1 MEWVETTGRTIDEA
15 KNAALEM
22 LGVDVDDAEFE
33 IIEEP
38 KPGLFGRTRGEA
50 RVRARV
56 RPTQVRPKT
65 ERRDRRR
72 REGGRSE
79 GGREG
84 GRSEGGN
91 RNGGG
96 DRNGGRNGGR
106 SQGGGERKPRPER
119 EARPAREPR
128 EPREERPKGDPVD
141 PAVVGAQAVSFLEG
155 LTAAFGLSGKVV
167 LVRED
172 EEMEVQVNGD
182 DLGLLVG
189 PKGNTLLALQDL
201 TRVVAQRRL
210 GDHDTRLRVDVAG
223 YRERRRDA
231 LSRFATKVANDVI
244 ETGKPRVLE
253 PMAAADR
260 KVVHDTLAEIDGVT
274 TRSRG
279 EDPYRQIVVEPVAD

>member
-1 MEWVETTGRTIDEA
+1 MEWVETTGSTVEEA
-15 KNAALEM
+15 KNAALDK
-22 LGVDVDDAEFE
+22 LGVAEDDADFE
-33 IIEEP
+33 ILEEP
-38 KPGLFGRTRGEA
+38 KPGLFGRTRGQA

-56 RPTQVRPKT
+56 RPTQVRQKT

-72 REGGRSE
+72 KSNGEGDGGRSE
-79 GGREG
+79 KSNGES
-84 GRSEGGN
+84 RSEKNGERSGG
-91 RNGGG
+91 
-96 DRNGGRNGGR
+96 
-106 SQGGGERKPRPER
+106 QARKPRND
-119 EARPAREPR
+119 RPAREPR
-128 EPREERPKGDPVD
+128 EPREPRERREDRPKGDPVD
-141 PAVVGAQAVSFLEG
+141 PAIVGAQAVGFLEG
-155 LTAAFGLSGKVV
+155 VVKGFGLKADVV

-231 LSRFATKVANDVI
+231 LSRFAAKVANEVI
-244 ETGKPRVLE
+244 ESGKPRVLE
-253 PMAAADR
+253 PMASADR
-260 KVVHDTLAEIDGVT
+260 KVIHDTLATMDGVT

-279 EDPYRQIVVEPVAD
+279 DDPYRQIVIEPAEG

>member
-33 IIEEP
+33 ILEEP

-72 REGGRSE
+72 GGRSE
-79 GGREG
+79 GNRSEGSRNEG
-84 GRSEGGN
+84 GRERSGSKGPRTGGQGGGN
-91 RNGGG
+91 
-96 DRNGGRNGGR
+96 
-106 SQGGGERKPRPER
+106 GGERKPRQER
-119 EARPAREPR
+119 APRAPREEREPR
-128 EPREERPKGDPVD
+128 EDRPKGDPVD

-155 LTAAFGLSGKVV
+155 VTNAFGLSAKVV

-231 LSRFATKVANDVI
+231 LSRFAMKVASDVM

-253 PMAAADR
+253 PMASADR
-260 KVVHDTLAEIDGVT
+260 KVVHDTLAEVAGVS

-279 EDPYRQIVVEPVAD
+279 EDPYRQIVVEPAAD

>member
-1 MEWVETTGRTIDEA
+1 MEWVETTGSTVEEA
-15 KNAALEM
+15 KNAALDK
-22 LGVDVDDAEFE
+22 LGVAEDDADFE
-33 IIEEP
+33 ILEEP
-38 KPGLFGRTRGEA
+38 KPGLFGRTRGQA

-56 RPTQVRPKT
+56 RPTQVRQKT

-72 REGGRSE
+72 KSNGEGDGGRSE
-79 GGREG
+79 KSNGES
-84 GRSEGGN
+84 RSEKNGERSGG
-91 RNGGG
+91 
-96 DRNGGRNGGR
+96 
-106 SQGGGERKPRPER
+106 QARKPRND
-119 EARPAREPR
+119 RPAREPR
-128 EPREERPKGDPVD
+128 EPRERREDRPKGDPVD
-141 PAVVGAQAVSFLEG
+141 PAIVGAQAVGFLEG
-155 LTAAFGLSGKVV
+155 VVKGFGLKADVV

-231 LSRFATKVANDVI
+231 LSRFAAKVANEVI
-244 ETGKPRVLE
+244 ESGKPRVLE
-253 PMAAADR
+253 PMASADR
-260 KVVHDTLAEIDGVT
+260 KVIHDTLATMDGVT

-279 EDPYRQIVVEPVAD
+279 DDPYRQIVIEPAEG

>member
-1 MEWVETTGRTIDEA
+1 MEWVETTGRTIEEA

-72 REGGRSE
+72 REGGRENS
-79 GGREG
+79 RENG
-84 GRSEGGN
+84 EKRSGGN
-91 RNGGG
+91 GN
-96 DRNGGRNGGR
+96 GR
-106 SQGGGERKPRPER
+106 SQGGERKPRPER
-119 EARPAREPR
+119 EARPPREPR
-128 EPREERPKGDPVD
+128 APREERPKGDPVD

-155 LTAAFGLSGKVV
+155 LTSAFGLSGKVV

-172 EEMEVQVNGD
+172 EEMEVQINGD

-231 LSRFATKVANDVI
+231 LSRFAKKVASDVI
-244 ETGKPRVLE
+244 ETGQSRVLE
-253 PMAAADR
+253 PMASADR

>member
-33 IIEEP
+33 ILEEP

-72 REGGRSE
+72 GGRSE
-79 GGREG
+79 GN
-84 GRSEGGN
+84 RSEGG
-91 RNGGG
+91 RNEGGRERSGSKGPRTGGQGGG
-96 DRNGGRNGGR
+96 N
-106 SQGGGERKPRPER
+106 GGERKPRQER
-119 EARPAREPR
+119 APRAPREER

-155 LTAAFGLSGKVV
+155 VTNAFGLSAKVV

-231 LSRFATKVANDVI
+231 LSRFAMKVASDVM

-253 PMAAADR
+253 PMASADR
-260 KVVHDTLAEIDGVT
+260 KVVHDTLAEVAGVS

-279 EDPYRQIVVEPVAD
+279 EDPYRQIVVEPAAD

>member
-1 MEWVETTGRTIDEA
+1 MEWVEITGRTIDEA

-33 IIEEP
+33 ILEEP

-72 REGGRSE
+72 GGRGEGNRNEGSRGD
-79 GGREG
+79 GGRE
-84 GRSEGGN
+84 RSGN
-91 RNGGG
+91 KESRN
-96 DRNGGRNGGR
+96 
-106 SQGGGERKPRPER
+106 GGERKPRPER
-119 EARPAREPR
+119 APRPPREAR

-141 PAVVGAQAVSFLEG
+141 PAIVGAQAVSFLG
-155 LTAAFGLSGKVV
+155 GVTAAFGLSANVV

-231 LSRFATKVANDVI
+231 LSRFALKVASDVK

-253 PMAAADR
+253 PMASADR
-260 KVVHDTLAEIDGVT
+260 KVVHDTLAGVDGVS

-279 EDPYRQIVVEPVAD
+279 EDPYRQIVVEPAAD

>member
-1 MEWVETTGRTIDEA
+1 MEWVETTGRTVEEA

-72 REGGRSE
+72 REGGRE
-79 GGREG
+79 NGREG
-84 GRSEGGN
+84 GEKRSGGN
-91 RNGGG
+91 N
-96 DRNGGRNGGR
+96 NGR
-106 SQGGGERKPRPER
+106 SQGGERKPRPER
-119 EARPAREPR
+119 EARPPREPR
-128 EPREERPKGDPVD
+128 APREERPKGDPVD

-155 LTAAFGLSGKVV
+155 LTSAFGLSGKVV

-172 EEMEVQVNGD
+172 EEMEVQINGD

-231 LSRFATKVANDVI
+231 LSRFAKKVASDVI
-244 ETGKPRVLE
+244 ETGQSRVLE
-253 PMAAADR
+253 PMASADR

>member
-1 MEWVETTGRTIDEA
+1 MEWVETTGRTIEEA

-33 IIEEP
+33 IVEEP

-72 REGGRSE
+72 GGRGEGRNENGRSE
-79 GGREG
+79 GSREG
-84 GRSEGGN
+84 GDKPAGERRSGGN
-91 RNGGG
+91 
-96 DRNGGRNGGR
+96 GRN
-106 SQGGGERKPRPER
+106 GGGERKPRQARPER
-119 EARPAREPR
+119 EARPPR
-128 EPREERPKGDPVD
+128 ESRDDAPKGDPVD

-155 LTAAFGLSGKVV
+155 VTNAFGLSANVV

-231 LSRFATKVANDVI
+231 LSRFAKKVADDVI
-244 ETGKPRVLE
+244 ATGKPRVLE
-253 PMAAADR
+253 PMASADR
-260 KVVHDTLAEIDGVT
+260 KVVHDTLADIDGVT

-279 EDPYRQIVVEPVAD
+279 EDPYRQIVVEPAAD

>member
-1 MEWVETTGRTIDEA
+1 MEWVETTGRTVEEA

-72 REGGRSE
+72 REGGRE
-79 GGREG
+79 NGGEK
-84 GRSEGGN
+84 RSGGN
-91 RNGGG
+91 N
-96 DRNGGRNGGR
+96 NGR
-106 SQGGGERKPRPER
+106 SQGGERKPRPER
-119 EARPAREPR
+119 EARPPREPR
-128 EPREERPKGDPVD
+128 GPREERPKGDPVD

-155 LTAAFGLSGKVV
+155 LTSAFGLSGKVV

-172 EEMEVQVNGD
+172 EEMEVQINGD
-182 DLGLLVG
+182 DLGVLVG

-231 LSRFATKVANDVI
+231 LSRFAKKVASDVI
-244 ETGKPRVLE
+244 ETGQSRVLE
-253 PMAAADR
+253 PMASADR

>member
-1 MEWVETTGRTIDEA
+1 MEWVETTGRTIEEA

-33 IIEEP
+33 IVEEP

-72 REGGRSE
+72 GGRSE
-79 GGREG
+79 GSREG
-84 GRSEGGN
+84 GDKPAGERRSGGN
-91 RNGGG
+91 
-96 DRNGGRNGGR
+96 GRN
-106 SQGGGERKPRPER
+106 GGGERKPRQARPER
-119 EARPAREPR
+119 EARPPR
-128 EPREERPKGDPVD
+128 ESRDDAPKGDPVD

-155 LTAAFGLSGKVV
+155 VTNAFGLSANVV

-231 LSRFATKVANDVI
+231 LSRFAKKVADDVI
-244 ETGKPRVLE
+244 ATGKPRVLE
-253 PMAAADR
+253 PMASADR
-260 KVVHDTLAEIDGVT
+260 KVVHDTLADIDGVT

-279 EDPYRQIVVEPVAD
+279 EDPYRQIVVEPAAD

>member
-1 MEWVETTGRTIDEA
+1 MEWVETTGRTIEEA
-15 KNAALEM
+15 QNAALEM
-22 LGVDVDDAEFE
+22 LGVDMDDAEFE
-33 IIEEP
+33 ILEEP

-72 REGGRSE
+72 SGGR
-79 GGREG
+79 
-84 GRSEGGN
+84 
-91 RNGGG
+91 
-96 DRNGGRNGGR
+96 DRNGGERTGGEKKERSNGNSRG
-106 SQGGGERKPRPER
+106 GDKGGERKPRPPR
-119 EARPAREPR
+119 EARPPR
-128 EPREERPKGDPVD
+128 EPREDRPQGDPVD

-155 LTAAFGLSGKVV
+155 VTSAFGLAAKVV

-172 EEMEVQVNGD
+172 DEMEVQVNGD

-231 LSRFATKVANDVI
+231 LSRFAMKVANEVI
-244 ETGKPRVLE
+244 ESGKPRVLE
-253 PMAAADR
+253 PMASADR
-260 KVVHDTLAEIDGVT
+260 KVVHDTLAEVAGVS

-279 EDPYRQIVVEPVAD
+279 DDPYRQIVVEPAND

>member
-1 MEWVETTGRTIDEA
+1 MEWVETTGRTVEEA

-33 IIEEP
+33 IVEEP

-72 REGGRSE
+72 SGGKTEGGRNE
-79 GGREG
+79 G
-84 GRSEGGN
+84 S
-91 RNGGG
+91 RNGGDKPAG
-96 DRNGGRNGGR
+96 EKRSNGNGRG
-106 SQGGGERKPRPER
+106 QGGERKPRQP
-119 EARPAREPR
+119 RPARESRPPR
-128 EPREERPKGDPVD
+128 ESRDDAPKGDPVD
-141 PAVVGAQAVSFLEG
+141 PAIVGAQAVSFLEG
-155 LTAAFGLSGKVV
+155 VTTAFGLSANVV

-172 EEMEVQVNGD
+172 DEMEVQVNGD

-231 LSRFATKVANDVI
+231 LSRFAKKVAEDVI
-244 ETGKPRVLE
+244 ATGKPRVLE
-253 PMAAADR
+253 PMASADR
-260 KVVHDTLAEIDGVT
+260 KVVHDTLADIDGVT

-279 EDPYRQIVVEPVAD
+279 EDPYRQIVVEPAED

>member
-1 MEWVETTGRTIDEA
+1 MDWVETTGRTIEEA

-79 GGREG
+79 GGREN
-84 GRSEGGN
+84 GRSEGN
-91 RNGGG
+91 RNGGEK
-96 DRNGGRNGGR
+96 RNGSRG
-106 SQGGGERKPRPER
+106 QGGGERKPRPER
-119 EARPAREPR
+119 EARPPR

-172 EEMEVQVNGD
+172 EEMEVQVNGE

-244 ETGKPRVLE
+244 ETGKPRMLE
-253 PMAAADR
+253 PMASADR

-279 EDPYRQIVVEPVAD
+279 EDPYRQIVVEPVTD

>member
-1 MEWVETTGRTIDEA
+1 MEWVETTGRTIEEA

-56 RPTQVRPKT
+56 RPTQARPKT

-72 REGGRSE
+72 REGGRGE
-79 GGREG
+79 GGREN
-84 GRSEGGN
+84 GRSDGN
-91 RNGGG
+91 RNGGEKH
-96 DRNGGRNGGR
+96 NGSRG
-106 SQGGGERKPRPER
+106 QGGGERKPRPER
-119 EARPAREPR
+119 EARPPR

-141 PAVVGAQAVSFLEG
+141 PAVVGAQAVGFLEG

-172 EEMEVQVNGD
+172 EEMEVQVNGE

-244 ETGKPRVLE
+244 ETGKPRMLE
-253 PMAAADR
+253 PMASADR

-279 EDPYRQIVVEPVAD
+279 EDPYRQIVVEPVTD

>member
-1 MEWVETTGRTIDEA
+1 MEWVETTGRTIEEA

-72 REGGRSE
+72 
-79 GGREG
+79 
-84 GRSEGGN
+84 
-91 RNGGG
+91 
-96 DRNGGRNGGR
+96 GGRNERSNGDKPAGDKRSGNR
-106 SQGGGERKPRPER
+106 SQNGERKPRPER
-119 EARPAREPR
+119 ESRPPR
-128 EPREERPKGDPVD
+128 EPRESRDDRPKGDPVD
-141 PAVVGAQAVSFLEG
+141 PAIVGDQAVKFLEG
-155 LTAAFGLSGKVV
+155 LTSAFGVASQVV
-167 LVRED
+167 LVRD
-172 EEMEVQVNGD
+172 GDEMEVQVNGD

-231 LSRFATKVANDVI
+231 LSRFAVKVANDVK

-253 PMAAADR
+253 PMASADR
-260 KVVHDTLAEIDGVT
+260 KVVHDTLADIDGVT

-279 EDPYRQIVVEPVAD
+279 EDPYRQIVVEPAAD

>member
-1 MEWVETTGRTIDEA
+1 
-15 KNAALEM
+15 
-22 LGVDVDDAEFE
+22 
-33 IIEEP
+33 
-38 KPGLFGRTRGEA
+38 
-50 RVRARV
+50 
-56 RPTQVRPKT
+56 VRPKT

-72 REGGRSE
+72 GGRGEGGR
-79 GGREG
+79 G
-84 GRSEGGN
+84 EGGN
-91 RNGGG
+91 NGGDKPAG
-96 DRNGGRNGGR
+96 EKKSGGNGRN
-106 SQGGGERKPRPER
+106 QGGERKPRQPRPER
-119 EARPAREPR
+119 EARPPR
-128 EPREERPKGDPVD
+128 ESRDDAPKGDPVD

-155 LTAAFGLSGKVV
+155 VTQAFGVSAKVV

-172 EEMEVQVNGD
+172 DEMEVQVNGD

-231 LSRFATKVANDVI
+231 LSRFAKKVADDVI

-253 PMAAADR
+253 PMASADR
-260 KVVHDTLAEIDGVT
+260 KVVHDTLADIDGVT

-279 EDPYRQIVVEPVAD
+279 EDPYRQIVVEPAAD

>member
-1 MEWVETTGRTIDEA
+1 MEWVETTGSTVEEA
-15 KNAALEM
+15 KNAALDK
-22 LGVDVDDAEFE
+22 LGVAEDDAEFE
-33 IIEEP
+33 ILEEP
-38 KPGLFGRTRGEA
+38 KPGLFGRTRGQA

-56 RPTQVRPKT
+56 RPAQVRPKT

-72 REGGRSE
+72 KGNGEGRAE
-79 GGREG
+79 KA
-84 GRSEGGN
+84 
-91 RNGGG
+91 NGEKTGG
-96 DRNGGRNGGR
+96 DKPASEKSNG
-106 SQGGGERKPRPER
+106 QGRKPRNE
-119 EARPAREPR
+119 RPAREPR

-141 PAVVGAQAVSFLEG
+141 PAVVGAQAVSFLDG
-155 LTAAFGLSGKVV
+155 VVKAFGMKADVV

-172 EEMEVQVNGD
+172 EEMEVQVNGE

-231 LSRFATKVANDVI
+231 LSRFATKVANEVI
-244 ETGKPRVLE
+244 ESGKPRMLE
-253 PMAAADR
+253 PMASADR
-260 KVVHDTLAEIDGVT
+260 KVIHDTLATMDGVT

-279 EDPYRQIVVEPVAD
+279 DDPYRQIVIEPADH

>member
-1 MEWVETTGRTIDEA
+1 MEWVEITGRTIDEA

-33 IIEEP
+33 ILEEP

-72 REGGRSE
+72 GGRGEGNRNEGSRGD
-79 GGREG
+79 GGRE
-84 GRSEGGN
+84 RSGN
-91 RNGGG
+91 KESRN
-96 DRNGGRNGGR
+96 
-106 SQGGGERKPRPER
+106 GGERKPRPER
-119 EARPAREPR
+119 APRPPREAR

-141 PAVVGAQAVSFLEG
+141 PAIVGAQAVSFLEG
-155 LTAAFGLSGKVV
+155 VTAAFGLSANVV

-231 LSRFATKVANDVI
+231 LSRFALKVASDVM

-253 PMAAADR
+253 PMASADR
-260 KVVHDTLAEIDGVT
+260 KVVHDTLAGVDGVS

-279 EDPYRQIVVEPVAD
+279 EDPYRQIVVEPAAD

>member
-1 MEWVETTGRTIDEA
+1 MEWVETIGRTVEEA

-22 LGVDVDDAEFE
+22 LGVDFDDAEFE
-33 IIEEP
+33 IVEEP

-72 REGGRSE
+72 NGRSDHRGE
-79 GGREG
+79 GRGENRGE
-84 GRSEGGN
+84 GRSDSRGGE
-91 RNGGG
+91 RKPSS
-96 DRNGGRNGGR
+96 GRGNIG
-106 SQGGGERKPRPER
+106 SERKPRPER
-119 EARPAREPR
+119 EPRAPR
-128 EPREERPKGDPVD
+128 EARDDAPKGEPVD

-155 LTAAFGLSGKVV
+155 ITQAFGLSAKVE
-167 LVRED
+167 LVREGD
-172 EEMEVQVNGD
+172 EMEVQVNGD

-231 LSRFATKVANDVI
+231 LSRFAKKVADDVI
-244 ETGKPRVLE
+244 ATGKPRVLE
-253 PMAAADR
+253 PMASADR
-260 KVVHDTLAEIDGVT
+260 KVVHDTLADIDGVT

-279 EDPYRQIVVEPVAD
+279 EDPYRQIVVEPAAG

>member
-1 MEWVETTGRTIDEA
+1 MEWVEITGRTIDEA

-33 IIEEP
+33 ILEEP

-72 REGGRSE
+72 GGRGE
-79 GGREG
+79 GNRNEGNRGDGGRE
-84 GRSEGGN
+84 RSGN
-91 RNGGG
+91 KESRN
-96 DRNGGRNGGR
+96 
-106 SQGGGERKPRPER
+106 GGERKPRPER
-119 EARPAREPR
+119 APRPPREAR

-141 PAVVGAQAVSFLEG
+141 PAIVGAQAVSFLEG
-155 LTAAFGLSGKVV
+155 VTAAFGLSANVV

-231 LSRFATKVANDVI
+231 LSRFALKVASDVM

-253 PMAAADR
+253 PMASADR
-260 KVVHDTLAEIDGVT
+260 KVVHDTLAGVDGVS

-279 EDPYRQIVVEPVAD
+279 EDPYRQIVVEPAAD

>member
-1 MEWVETTGRTIDEA
+1 MEWVETTGRTIEEA

-72 REGGRSE
+72 
-79 GGREG
+79 
-84 GRSEGGN
+84 
-91 RNGGG
+91 
-96 DRNGGRNGGR
+96 GGRNERSNGDKPAGDKRSGSR
-106 SQGGGERKPRPER
+106 SQNGERKPRPER
-119 EARPAREPR
+119 ESRPPR
-128 EPREERPKGDPVD
+128 EPRESRDDRPKGDPVD
-141 PAVVGAQAVSFLEG
+141 PAIVGDQAVKFLEG
-155 LTAAFGLSGKVV
+155 LTSAFGVASQVV
-167 LVRED
+167 LVRD
-172 EEMEVQVNGD
+172 GDEMEVQVNGD

-231 LSRFATKVANDVI
+231 LSRFAVKVANDVK

-253 PMAAADR
+253 PMASADR
-260 KVVHDTLAEIDGVT
+260 KVVHDTLADIDGVT

-279 EDPYRQIVVEPVAD
+279 EDPYRQIVVEPAAD

>member
-1 MEWVETTGRTIDEA
+1 MEWVETTGRTVEEA
-15 KNAALEM
+15 QNAALEM
-22 LGVDVDDAEFE
+22 LGVDMDDAEFE
-33 IIEEP
+33 ILEEP

-72 REGGRSE
+72 GGR
-79 GGREG
+79 
-84 GRSEGGN
+84 
-91 RNGGG
+91 
-96 DRNGGRNGGR
+96 DRNGGEKSSGERAGGERKER
-106 SQGGGERKPRPER
+106 SGGNNRGERKPRPQR
-119 EARPAREPR
+119 EPRPPR
-128 EPREERPKGDPVD
+128 EPREDRPQGEPVD

-155 LTAAFGLSGKVV
+155 VTTAFGLSAKVV

-172 EEMEVQVNGD
+172 DEMEVQVNGD

-231 LSRFATKVANDVI
+231 LSRFAMKVASEVI
-244 ETGKPRVLE
+244 ESGKPRVLE
-253 PMAAADR
+253 PMASADR
-260 KVVHDTLAEIDGVT
+260 KVVHDTLAEVDGVT

-279 EDPYRQIVVEPVAD
+279 DDPYRQIVVEPADA

>member
-1 MEWVETTGRTIDEA
+1 MEWVETTGRTIEEA

-72 REGGRSE
+72 REGGRENS
-79 GGREG
+79 RENG
-84 GRSEGGN
+84 EKRSGGN
-91 RNGGG
+91 GN
-96 DRNGGRNGGR
+96 GRN
-106 SQGGGERKPRPER
+106 QGGERKPRPER
-119 EARPAREPR
+119 EARPPREPR
-128 EPREERPKGDPVD
+128 APREERPKGDPVD

-155 LTAAFGLSGKVV
+155 LTSAFGLSGKVV

-172 EEMEVQVNGD
+172 EEMEVQINGD

-231 LSRFATKVANDVI
+231 LSRFAKKVASDVI
-244 ETGKPRVLE
+244 ETGQSRVLE
-253 PMAAADR
+253 PMASADR

>member
-1 MEWVETTGRTIDEA
+1 MEWVETTGRTVEEA

-33 IIEEP
+33 IVEEP

-72 REGGRSE
+72 GGRGEGRNENGRSE
-79 GGREG
+79 GGR
-84 GRSEGGN
+84 
-91 RNGGG
+91 NGGDKPAGERRSGG
-96 DRNGGRNGGR
+96 DSRN
-106 SQGGGERKPRPER
+106 GGGERKPRPARPER
-119 EARPAREPR
+119 EARPPR
-128 EPREERPKGDPVD
+128 ESRDDAPKGDPVD

-155 LTAAFGLSGKVV
+155 VTSAFGLSANVV

-172 EEMEVQVNGD
+172 VEMEVQVNGD

-231 LSRFATKVANDVI
+231 LSRFAKKVADDVVA
-244 ETGKPRVLE
+244 TGKPRVLE
-253 PMAAADR
+253 PMASADR
-260 KVVHDTLAEIDGVT
+260 KVVHDTLADIDGVT

-279 EDPYRQIVVEPVAD
+279 EDPYRQIVVEPAAD

>member
-1 MEWVETTGRTIDEA
+1 MEWVETTGRTVEEA

-33 IIEEP
+33 IVEEP

-72 REGGRSE
+72 GGRGEGGR
-79 GGREG
+79 G
-84 GRSEGGN
+84 EGGN
-91 RNGGG
+91 NGGDKPAG
-96 DRNGGRNGGR
+96 EKKSGGNGRN
-106 SQGGGERKPRPER
+106 QGGERKPRQPRPER
-119 EARPAREPR
+119 EARPPR
-128 EPREERPKGDPVD
+128 ESRDDAPKGDPVD

-155 LTAAFGLSGKVV
+155 VTQAFGVSAKGV

-172 EEMEVQVNGD
+172 DEMEVQVNGD

-231 LSRFATKVANDVI
+231 LSRFAKKVADDVI

-253 PMAAADR
+253 PMASADR
-260 KVVHDTLAEIDGVT
+260 KVVHDTLADIDGVT

-279 EDPYRQIVVEPVAD
+279 EDPYRQIVVEPAAD

>member
-33 IIEEP
+33 ILEEP

-72 REGGRSE
+72 GGRSE
-79 GGREG
+79 GNRSEGSRNEG
-84 GRSEGGN
+84 GRERSGSKGPRTGG
-91 RNGGG
+91 
-96 DRNGGRNGGR
+96 
-106 SQGGGERKPRPER
+106 QGGERKPRQER
-119 EARPAREPR
+119 APRAPREEREPR
-128 EPREERPKGDPVD
+128 EDRPKGDPVD

-155 LTAAFGLSGKVV
+155 VTNAFGLSAKVV

-231 LSRFATKVANDVI
+231 LSRFAMKVASDVM

-253 PMAAADR
+253 PMASADR
-260 KVVHDTLAEIDGVT
+260 KVVHDTLAEVAGVS

-279 EDPYRQIVVEPVAD
+279 EDPYRQIVVEPAAD

>member
-1 MEWVETTGRTIDEA
+1 MEWVETTGRTVEEA

-33 IIEEP
+33 IVEEP

-72 REGGRSE
+72 SGGKTEGGRSE
-79 GGREG
+79 G
-84 GRSEGGN
+84 S
-91 RNGGG
+91 RNGGDKPAG
-96 DRNGGRNGGR
+96 EKRSNGNGRG
-106 SQGGGERKPRPER
+106 QGGERKPRQPRPER
-119 EARPAREPR
+119 EARPPR
-128 EPREERPKGDPVD
+128 ESRDDAPKGDPVD
-141 PAVVGAQAVSFLEG
+141 PAVVGAQAVGFLEG
-155 LTAAFGLSGKVV
+155 VTAAFGLSAKVV

-172 EEMEVQVNGD
+172 DEMEVQVNGD

-231 LSRFATKVANDVI
+231 LSRFAKKVAEDVI
-244 ETGKPRVLE
+244 ATGKPRVLE
-253 PMAAADR
+253 PMASADR
-260 KVVHDTLAEIDGVT
+260 KVVHDTLADIDGVT

-279 EDPYRQIVVEPVAD
+279 EDPYRQIVVEPAED

>member
-1 MEWVETTGRTIDEA
+1 MEWVETTGSTVEEA
-15 KNAALEM
+15 KNAALDK
-22 LGVDVDDAEFE
+22 LGVAEDDAEFE
-33 IIEEP
+33 ILEEP
-38 KPGLFGRTRGEA
+38 KPGLFGRTRGQA

-56 RPTQVRPKT
+56 RPAQVRPKT

-72 REGGRSE
+72 KGNGEGRAEKANGERS
-79 GGREG
+79 
-84 GRSEGGN
+84 
-91 RNGGG
+91 NGEKTGG
-96 DRNGGRNGGR
+96 DKPAGEKSNG
-106 SQGGGERKPRPER
+106 QGRKPRNE
-119 EARPAREPR
+119 RPAREPR

-141 PAVVGAQAVSFLEG
+141 PAVVGAQAVSFLDG
-155 LTAAFGLSGKVV
+155 VVKAFGMKADVV

-172 EEMEVQVNGD
+172 EEMEVQVNGE

-231 LSRFATKVANDVI
+231 LSRFATKVANEVI
-244 ETGKPRVLE
+244 ESGKPRMLE
-253 PMAAADR
+253 PMASADR
-260 KVVHDTLAEIDGVT
+260 KVIHDTLATMDGVT

-279 EDPYRQIVVEPVAD
+279 DDPYRQIVIEPADH

>member
-1 MEWVETTGRTIDEA
+1 MEWVETTSRTIDEA

-22 LGVDVDDAEFE
+22 LGVDIDDAEFE

-38 KPGLFGRTRGEA
+38 KLGLFGRTRGEA

-72 REGGRSE
+72 REGGR
-79 GGREG
+79 EG
-84 GRSEGGN
+84 GRSEGAN
-91 RNGGG
+91 RNGG
-96 DRNGGRNGGR
+96 
-106 SQGGGERKPRPER
+106 QGGSERKPRPER

-128 EPREERPKGDPVD
+128 DERPKVD

-201 TRVVAQRRL
+201 TRVVAQRRV

-223 YRERRRDA
+223 YRERRRAA

-253 PMAAADR
+253 PMASADR

>member
-1 MEWVETTGRTIDEA
+1 MEWVETTGRTVEEA

-33 IIEEP
+33 IVEEP

-72 REGGRSE
+72 SGGKTEGGRSE
-79 GGREG
+79 G
-84 GRSEGGN
+84 S
-91 RNGGG
+91 RNGGDKPAG
-96 DRNGGRNGGR
+96 EKRSNGNGRG
-106 SQGGGERKPRPER
+106 QGGERKPRQPRPER
-119 EARPAREPR
+119 EARPPR
-128 EPREERPKGDPVD
+128 ESRDDAPKGDPVD
-141 PAVVGAQAVSFLEG
+141 PAVVGAQAVGFLEG
-155 LTAAFGLSGKVV
+155 VTAAFGLSAKVV

-172 EEMEVQVNGD
+172 DEMEVQVNGD

-231 LSRFATKVANDVI
+231 LSRFAKKVAEDVI
-244 ETGKPRVLE
+244 STGKPRVLE
-253 PMAAADR
+253 PMASADR
-260 KVVHDTLAEIDGVT
+260 KVVHDTLADIDGVT

-279 EDPYRQIVVEPVAD
+279 EDPYRQIVVEPAED

>member
-1 MEWVETTGRTIDEA
+1 MEWVETTGRTIEEA

-33 IIEEP
+33 IVEEP

-72 REGGRSE
+72 GGRGEGRNENGRSE
-79 GGREG
+79 GSREG
-84 GRSEGGN
+84 GDKPAGERRSGGN
-91 RNGGG
+91 
-96 DRNGGRNGGR
+96 GRN
-106 SQGGGERKPRPER
+106 GGGERKPRQARPER
-119 EARPAREPR
+119 EARPPR
-128 EPREERPKGDPVD
+128 ESRDDAPKGDPVD

-155 LTAAFGLSGKVV
+155 VTNAFGLSATVV

-231 LSRFATKVANDVI
+231 LSRFAKKVADDVI
-244 ETGKPRVLE
+244 ATGKPRVLE
-253 PMAAADR
+253 PMASADR
-260 KVVHDTLAEIDGVT
+260 KVVHDTLADIDGVT

-279 EDPYRQIVVEPVAD
+279 EDPYRQIVVEPAAD

>member
-1 MEWVETTGRTIDEA
+1 MEWVETTGRTIEEA

-72 REGGRSE
+72 REGGRENS
-79 GGREG
+79 RENG
-84 GRSEGGN
+84 EKRPGGN
-91 RNGGG
+91 GN
-96 DRNGGRNGGR
+96 GR
-106 SQGGGERKPRPER
+106 SQGGERKPRPDR
-119 EARPAREPR
+119 EARPPREPR
-128 EPREERPKGDPVD
+128 APREERPKGDPVD

-155 LTAAFGLSGKVV
+155 LTSAFGLSGKVV

-172 EEMEVQVNGD
+172 EEMEVQINGD

-231 LSRFATKVANDVI
+231 LSRFAKKVASDVI
-244 ETGKPRVLE
+244 ETGQSRVLE
-253 PMAAADR
+253 PMASADR

-279 EDPYRQIVVEPVAD
+279 EDPYRQIVVEPVAG

>member
-1 MEWVETTGRTIDEA
+1 MEWVEITGRTIDEA

-22 LGVDVDDAEFE
+22 LGVDIDDAEFE
-33 IIEEP
+33 ILEEP

-72 REGGRSE
+72 GGRGEGNRNEGSRGD
-79 GGREG
+79 GGRE
-84 GRSEGGN
+84 RSGN
-91 RNGGG
+91 KESRN
-96 DRNGGRNGGR
+96 
-106 SQGGGERKPRPER
+106 GGERKPRPER
-119 EARPAREPR
+119 APRPPREAR

-141 PAVVGAQAVSFLEG
+141 PAIVGAQAVSFLEG
-155 LTAAFGLSGKVV
+155 VTAAFGLSANVV

-231 LSRFATKVANDVI
+231 LSRFALKVASDVK

-253 PMAAADR
+253 PMASADR
-260 KVVHDTLAEIDGVT
+260 KVVHDTLAGVDGVS

-279 EDPYRQIVVEPVAD
+279 EDPYRQIVVEPAAD

>member
-1 MEWVETTGRTIDEA
+1 MEWVEITGRTIDEA

-33 IIEEP
+33 ILEEP

-72 REGGRSE
+72 GGRGEGNRNEGSRGD
-79 GGREG
+79 GGRE
-84 GRSEGGN
+84 RSGN
-91 RNGGG
+91 KESRN
-96 DRNGGRNGGR
+96 
-106 SQGGGERKPRPER
+106 GGERKPRPER
-119 EARPAREPR
+119 APRTPREAR

-141 PAVVGAQAVSFLEG
+141 PAIVGAQAVSFLEG
-155 LTAAFGLSGKVV
+155 VTAAFGLSANVV

-231 LSRFATKVANDVI
+231 LSRFALKVASDVM

-253 PMAAADR
+253 PMASADR
-260 KVVHDTLAEIDGVT
+260 KVVHDTLAGVDGVS

-279 EDPYRQIVVEPVAD
+279 EDPYRQIVVEPAAD

>member
-1 MEWVETTGRTIDEA
+1 MEWVETTGRTVEEA

-33 IIEEP
+33 IVEEP

-72 REGGRSE
+72 GGRGEGGR
-79 GGREG
+79 G
-84 GRSEGGN
+84 EGGN
-91 RNGGG
+91 NGGDKPAG
-96 DRNGGRNGGR
+96 EKKSGGNGRN
-106 SQGGGERKPRPER
+106 QGGERKPRQPRPER
-119 EARPAREPR
+119 EARPPR
-128 EPREERPKGDPVD
+128 ESRDDAPKGDPVD

-155 LTAAFGLSGKVV
+155 VTQAFGVSAKVV

-172 EEMEVQVNGD
+172 DEMEVQVNGD

-231 LSRFATKVANDVI
+231 LSRFAKKVADDVI

-253 PMAAADR
+253 PMASADR
-260 KVVHDTLAEIDGVT
+260 KVVHDTLADIDGVT

-279 EDPYRQIVVEPVAD
+279 EDPYRQIVVEPAAD